1 MSKKNETTE
10 NLPALIEDR
19 FPILNTEEAQD
30 ALEAIKGLVGSG
42 VEHFSVRDLG
52 RIKVPAGGGTA
63 WKLPTADGMKNADAW
78 NGQHQAFVDMCN
90 ANGDFE
96 YTGVQDY
103 LSMYPP
109 NPNDVI
115 HVDAA
120 RHPAMTV
127 LAEKIHGWMPMAL
140 HGFTAAPF
148 WLALAGVAASYYM
161 YMVNPALPA
170 AIQRS
175 FRPIYSLLEN
185 KYYLDWFNENVIA
198 RGARLLGSGLWK
210 AGDRALIDGLV
221 VNGSWR
227 LVGWVAG
234 MVRWVQSGYLYHYA
248 LVMILGIFVLMT
260 YFVWLNK

>member
-1 MSKKNETTE
+1 MVW
-10 NLPALIEDR
+10 LPLV
-19 FPILNTEEAQD
+19 L
-30 ALEAIKGLVGSG
+30 LAIP
-42 VEHFSVRDLG
+42 SVVIGAVTLM
-52 RIKVPAGGGTA
+52 PM
-63 WKLPTADGMKNADAW
+63 L
-78 NGQHQAFVDMCN
+78 F
-90 ANGDFE
+90 GDFFR
-96 YTGVQDY
+96 
-103 LSMYPP
+103 L
-109 NPNDVI
+109 NDVI

-120 RHPAMTV
+120 RHPATTV